1 MIVLGINSVY
11 HELAAALVIDG
22 EIVAAVEE
30 ERFNRQK
37 HGKVA
42 RVDNPHQLPVRSI
55 DFCLK
60 RCGIKP
66 QEIDAVAY
74 SFSTQL
80 RRRRFCLDKLSQR
93 GDWGDP
99 EGERVFISCLEKVP
113 ESLANLLDEDVV
125 DRFHWVPHHIAHAA
139 SSYYPS
145 GTGSA
150 AILVVDGIGEMTTTM
165 MGAGEGPKI
174 RWLKDLEYPD
184 SLGFL
189 WEKLSKFLGFSEY
202 DACKVMGLARYGSPA
217 TLEHAFQSFV
227 HVNHGF
233 KINPEIVEF
242 RLDDFSRLEQ
252 SLGPRR
258 HRNDALEQRHADVAA
273 SLQEYTDRIVLAL
286 VNDLYD
292 LYPAETLCFAGGVAL
307 NCSSN
312 WLLKEK
318 GPFRNLYIPPAPH
331 DAGTAAGAALFSYWS
346 RNQDKWKESQPVKN
360 AFLGPEFGSEA
371 ILEAIRMEG
380 LEEEWCDDVAGE
392 MATLISKGK
401 IVGWFQD
408 RMEFGPRALGNRS
421 LLADPRDPSMRDT
434 INRKVKHRE
443 DFRPFSPSVLEEDCT
458 EWFEMGRD
466 SASYAYM
473 LFACPARKE
482 KAHLIPAVLHV
493 DGTARLQLVSK
504 RENRKYHELISRFK
518 GITGVPLVLNTS
530 FNDSEPIVCSP
541 RDAIATF
548 KGTNIDVLVLGNYV
562 IRRDLQDLDHAGTG
576 TKV

>member
-202 DACKVMGLARYGSPA
+202 DACKVMGLARHGSPA